1 VREDERVPPTTR
13 SFERIAVV
21 DVLRAFALLGII
33 ITHAAMG
40 FLAGPAPDPQ
50 FMTFSPLDRIVSRLE
65 NLFTFGKFFTIFAFL
80 FGLSFA
86 IQLDNAA
93 QKGAAFSGRFAWR
106 LIVLLVIG
114 FVHNLFFSGD
124 ILAIYAILGLLLI
137 PCRTLS
143 SRTLLIAALVLVLNV
158 PGLLLGI
165 AQLNAPTPTPEQMQA
180 RAEAM
185 QQFMAAAQ
193 HQFQIKQSGALA
205 EVIALNF
212 GSSWVSKLFFLVFTG
227 RLWITFGLFLL
238 GLYAGRMNVF
248 RESDAHRRMFH
259 RLMIWAGVVALVAT
273 VVAIVRPSTFVLQSA
288 GDLLA
293 TFSFSVQQASLS
305 AFYVAAVTLLFWNRS
320 TQKLLAP
327 LAPLGKMG
335 LTTYLMQ
342 SMFGLIVF
350 YGFGFGL
357 LGRLGAAASVGL
369 GILIFIG
376 QVAFAR
382 WWLSR
387 FNMGPV
393 EWLWRS
399 LTYLRLQPN
408 ARSQTTAA

>member
-1 VREDERVPPTTR
+1 
-13 SFERIAVV
+13 
-21 DVLRAFALLGII
+21 
-33 ITHAAMG
+33 
-40 FLAGPAPDPQ
+40 
-50 FMTFSPLDRIVSRLE
+50 
-65 NLFTFGKFFTIFAFL
+65 
-80 FGLSFA
+80 
-86 IQLDNAA
+86 
-93 QKGAAFSGRFAWR
+93 
-106 LIVLLVIG
+106 
-114 FVHNLFFSGD
+114 
-124 ILAIYAILGLLLI
+124 
-137 PCRTLS
+137 
-143 SRTLLIAALVLVLNV
+143 
-158 PGLLLGI
+158 
-165 AQLNAPTPTPEQMQA
+165 MQA

-205 EVIALNF
+205 EVIAVNI

-273 VVAIVRPSTFVLQSA
+273 VVAIIRPSTFVLQSA

-387 FNMGPV
+387 YNMGPV